1 MALSYDSAM
10 ESKKGIQEEID
21 KTINYITELIDRPEL
36 LLEFQE
42 FKLQK
47 RKQEIEKQ
55 NSTET

>member
-10 ESKKGIQEEID
+10 ESEKILQEETD
-21 KTINYITELIDRPEL
+21 KAINYITELTNKPEL

-47 RKQEIEKQ
+47 RKEKIEKQ
-55 NSTET
+55 NSAGT